1 MSILDR
7 DPDARPVIPP
17 DQIASK
23 DIKID
28 TYNTFQRMASTYNV
42 GARLLWNNPN
52 GASPNEVAVALGTDA
67 QEIFSLHYQLGQL
80 IQTVKPEAIS
90 EGLSY
95 VVSGAIIY
103 NPDGS
108 INIDEDLI
116 P

>member
-1 MSILDR
+1 MSILDN
-7 DPDARPVIPP
+7 DPDVRPVIPIS
-17 DQIASK
+17 DIAAK

-42 GARLLWNNPN
+42 GSRLLWRNPN
-52 GASPNEVAVALGTDA
+52 GASPDEVATALGTDA

-80 IQTVKPEAIS
+80 IQAVKPEVIS

-108 INIDEDLI
+108 INIDENLI